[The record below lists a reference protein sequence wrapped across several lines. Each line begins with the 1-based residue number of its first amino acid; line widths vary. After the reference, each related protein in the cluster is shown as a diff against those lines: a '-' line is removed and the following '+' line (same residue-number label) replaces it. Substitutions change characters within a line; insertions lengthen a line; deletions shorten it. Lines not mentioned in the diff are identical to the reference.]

1 MPDSPIRVLIADDH
15 PVVRSGLVMIL
26 QQAMG
31 IEVVAEAGTGLEAI
45 ALFGQHRP
53 DVVLMDLKMP
63 KMGGVEAIA
72 TIRQTHPDVRIII
85 LTTYDG
91 DEDIFRGLSAGA
103 RGYLLKNV
111 TRQALIEAIE
121 RVHAGQTY
129 IPIEVG
135 ARLAERMG
143 SPQLTPRERDVL
155 LLLTEGKSNQE
166 IAAALVVSEGTVKF
180 HVNGI
185 LRKLN
190 VCDRTQAV
198 LVALKRGIA
207 NL

>member
-1 MPDSPIRVLIADDH
+1 MPDLPIRVLIADDH

-26 QQAMG
+26 QQATG
-31 IEVVAEAGTGLEAI
+31 IDVVAEANTGLEAI
-45 ALFGQHRP
+45 TLFHQHQP

-63 KMGGVEAIA
+63 GMGGVDAIA
-72 TIRQTHPDVRIII
+72 AIRQECPEVRIII

-91 DEDIFRGLSAGA
+91 DEDIYRGLSVGA

-111 TRQALIEAIE
+111 TRQELIEAVE
-121 RVHAGQTY
+121 RVHAGQKY
-129 IPIEVG
+129 IPTEVG
-135 ARLAERMG
+135 ARLAERMS
-143 SPQLTPRERDVL
+143 SPQLTPREQEVL
-155 LLLTEGKSNQE
+155 LLLTEGKSNQD
-166 IAAALVVSEGTVKF
+166 IAAAIMVSEGTVKF
-180 HVNGI
+180 HINGI

-190 VCDRTQAV
+190 VSDRTQAV